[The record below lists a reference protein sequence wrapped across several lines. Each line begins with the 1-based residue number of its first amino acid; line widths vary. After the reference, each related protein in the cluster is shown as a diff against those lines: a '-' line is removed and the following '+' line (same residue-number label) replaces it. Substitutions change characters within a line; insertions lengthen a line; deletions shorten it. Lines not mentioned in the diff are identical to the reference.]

1 MPPPLPEPL
10 PEPPSATFVVAGPRR
25 RAVVRVDG
33 SFLVVGRTEALAVF
47 RDDPKISREHA
58 ALAVRLGPGGRSVVR
73 LRDLG
78 SRNGV
83 VLGGRR
89 LGRYEEVDLPPGV
102 LVQVGDTE
110 LRLLDPARLD
120 DDAPTGLGEAVDVVI
135 DRDGAATGRRDAMAE
150 PAEPSPAG
158 DEDGEQAS
166 DEQASAPAP
175 SPDEDD
181 PEATHAPDGDEDAPG
196 GPPTPG
202 AADAGP
208 GRAAPADADAPPGST
223 PGPADAGADLDADDL
238 PESPEPEDLDD
249 ADLLEDPGDDA
260 GEPVELA

>member
-1 MPPPLPEPL
+1 MPSPHPEPL

-25 RAVVRVDG
+25 RAVVRVEG

-58 ALAVRLGPGGRSVVR
+58 ALAVRLGPGGRSIVR

-110 LRLLDPARLD
+110 LRLLDATRLD
-120 DDAPTGLGEAVDVVI
+120 DDAPTGLAEAVDVVI
-135 DRDGAATGRRDAMAE
+135 DRDGAATGRREALAE

-158 DEDGEQAS
+158 DEDGERAS
-166 DEQASAPAP
+166 DEQVCAPAP

-196 GPPTPG
+196 GPPSPG
-202 AADAGP
+202 GDEAGP
-208 GRAAPADADAPPGST
+208 RSAAPAEPA
-223 PGPADAGADLDADDL
+223 PGPTDAGADLGPDDL

-249 ADLLEDPGDDA
+249 ADLLEDPGDDS
-260 GEPVELA
+260 GEAVELA